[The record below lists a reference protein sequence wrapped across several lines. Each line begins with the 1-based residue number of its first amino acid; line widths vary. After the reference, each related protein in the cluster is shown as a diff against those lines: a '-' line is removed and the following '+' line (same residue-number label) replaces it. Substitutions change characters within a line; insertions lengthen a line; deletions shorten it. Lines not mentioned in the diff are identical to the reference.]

1 MGTHGDSSL
10 RLTRQ
15 EAAVIPGYWAR
26 ENVAEARGELGPWCR
41 FLGRSWGS
49 RGGIAGQKKKRLVL
63 VLPIIPGS
71 LPVRG
76 PLAMVV
82 CKNRAKY

>member
-1 MGTHGDSSL
+1 MQVWQVTGTHGASSL

-15 EAAVIPGYWAR
+15 EAAVIPGYRAQ

-49 RGGIAGQKKKRLVL
+49 RGGVAGQKERDWSSA
-63 VLPIIPGS
+63 S
-71 LPVRG
+71 LSSLG
-76 PLAMVV
+76 L
-82 CKNRAKY
+82 CQ